1 MIIGSLDPILGG
13 RSQGEQ
19 HVFQQQRRRL
29 TESDELFSLQ
39 LHLAGAA
46 CDDVAGRRH
55 WVKKGAIGKLTH
67 DGAGQEEDGGRE
79 REKERQSGS
88 GSGSEKKVLQ
98 FTV

>member
-67 DGAGQEEDGGRE
+67 DGGGQEEDGGE